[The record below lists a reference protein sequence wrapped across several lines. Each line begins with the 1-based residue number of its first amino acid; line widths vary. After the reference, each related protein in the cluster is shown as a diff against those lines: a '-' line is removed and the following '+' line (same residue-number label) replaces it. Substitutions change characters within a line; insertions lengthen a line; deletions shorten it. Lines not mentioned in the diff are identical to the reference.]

1 MKLLTPLLR
10 RVVART
16 TQRLCE
22 SLWLLAAFL
31 GLEFLHSSR
40 QTTAARTAWTNASS
54 LRSPD
59 NPRLKRRRQQ
69 PKLPLSIRR
78 LRNGSEQSYRLV
90 CEVTSNAKAV
100 RKPEV
105 LRQRSG

>member
-1 MKLLTPLLR
+1 MRLSNLFLR
-10 RVVART
+10 HVAART

-22 SLWLLAAFL
+22 SLCLLVAAFL

-40 QTTAARTAWTNASS
+40 QKTAARTAWTNASS

-59 NPRLKRRRQQ
+59 NPRLKLGRRQQ

-78 LRNGSEQSYRLV
+78 LRNGPEQS
-90 CEVTSNAKAV
+90 
-100 RKPEV
+100 
-105 LRQRSG
+105 

>member
-31 GLEFLHSSR
+31 GLEFLHSS
-40 QTTAARTAWTNASS
+40 QKTTAARTARTNASS

-59 NPRLKRRRQQ
+59 NPRLKLGRRQQ

-78 LRNGSEQSYRLV
+78 LRNGPEQS
-90 CEVTSNAKAV
+90 
-100 RKPEV
+100 
-105 LRQRSG
+105 